1 MFVTDTDN
9 KFSSNSELLQEV
21 SQFNIQCRNMI
32 ISHNDKYNSEQLY
45 SFYSQL
51 LEEINCYK
59 AYDVWVVKYH

>member
-1 MFVTDTDN
+1 MFVTDTTN
-9 KFSSNSELLQEV
+9 AFTKNSELLQDV

-32 ISHNDKYNSEQLY
+32 ISSNDKYNSEQLY

-59 AYDVWVVKYH
+59 AYDV

>member
-1 MFVTDTDN
+1 MFVTDTN
-9 KFSSNSELLQEV
+9 HTFSKYEELLQEV

-59 AYDVWVVKYH
+59 AYDV

>member
-1 MFVTDTDN
+1 MFVTDTEN
-9 KFSSNSELLQEV
+9 AFSTNSELLQDV

-32 ISHNDKYNSEQLY
+32 ISMNDKYNSEQLY

-59 AYDVWVVKYH
+59 AYDVWAH

>member
-1 MFVTDTDN
+1 MFVTDAAYNFSTD
-9 KFSSNSELLQEV
+9 SELLQDV
-21 SQFNIQCRNMI
+21 SQFNLQCLNKI

-59 AYDVWVVKYH
+59 AYDV

>member
-1 MFVTDTDN
+1 MFVTDTN
-9 KFSSNSELLQEV
+9 HTFSKNEELLQEV

-59 AYDVWVVKYH
+59 AYDV